1 MSPFI
6 PPTPDAN
13 KSAEQHGEPSEQDSF
28 NHLLFKVLRLT
39 SEQVQDLNDWM
50 KHQGIPNV
58 HEVIAQNFRK
68 PHGLEDDLQF
78 IREDKPCY
86 IQSNVMISLS
96 LMITYIKHLRYSAK
110 TKYFGSFYYIQI
122 DPQDYDEWRTT
133 PPEEEVHFQ
142 TPSKLGSPAT
152 PRSMATSVASESYIT
167 LTNFKKGIKRDA
179 SAYPIFKNER
189 YYNTFIRHFKAT
201 AKAQGLNSLM
211 DPNFTPGSDEYEQQL
226 FQDQQD
232 FLYSVLISSLK
243 TDFSEALVKDHEGD
257 AQLIIELLHEHHT
270 GNSQYS
276 RSEINRITKYLT
288 NIKLDDTW
296 RGTNESFLMH
306 YNDQLCLL
314 DSLVDSDE
322 RLPDNTRVTFL
333 ESAVESV
340 PDLRRVKIT
349 DNVLQAQLDST
360 RPITYRSYF
369 DLLKD
374 AAFHLDQATKRGS
387 KIRRTNV
394 HFSGP
399 NNEDDHQ
406 NLLSDDHQVIQQ
418 EDVCSEPPE
427 PLSYSVFQ
435 SHFQGSSTS
444 STQKIFLPKP
454 IWEKLSKDQQ
464 QMIIDHNRSLPK
476 SGSSSIS
483 TPNKSPSPLPHKPTS
498 QQTAKSQQ
506 VHTHQSD
513 ESTADTTKI
522 ETTPSDPLLAMVH
535 QSIHTSDDDASD
547 ITKVLSA
554 KRSRQIQVC
563 KHYIFQHAN
572 HTNNQLVD
580 RGANGGLAGSD
591 MRVIYKT
598 HRKINISGIDNH
610 EVNGLDVVTA
620 ATLLNNSLGKVIGI
634 FNEYAH
640 LGKGSSIHSSGQLEW
655 FKTHVDEKSIKVGG
669 TQLITTLDGYS
680 VPLLIN
686 DGLAYATSL
695 GRPTDQDMDTYP
707 HVFFT
712 SPDEWD
718 PSVLDHDLPPLDG
731 LDPSQVLDQPFG
743 DPMFD
748 AYGDFNERII
758 ANLNILLDTPPEDY
772 GSYIANLHQGS
783 SQEPDWNALRPF
795 FAWTSPSS
803 IQDTFNVTTRHGTA
817 PHTQDYIKKHF
828 KSRNPVFNIPR
839 RSEAVATD
847 TIFSDTP
854 AVDDGSTMAQF
865 FCGQDTLVCDAYG
878 IKSTKQFINTLSD
891 NIRKRGAMDT
901 LISDGGKYE
910 ISKRVT
916 DLLRSLFIQDY
927 QSEPYHQHQ
936 NKAENRFG
944 LAKRYTNTVMNTS
957 GCTACC
963 WLLCLQ
969 YICVVLNHLASP
981 TLQGICPVQALEG
994 TTPDISFLLHFS
1006 FYEPV
1011 YYRIDSSEPDLNFPS
1026 SSNEKKG
1033 YWVGFADNQGDS
1045 LTWRILT
1052 EDTQKIIIRSGVRS
1066 ALRTTTNQHLAS
1078 SSGEGTTLPFPIPY
1092 PRQSSNS
1099 LPLDKQ
1105 SSNSLPLDPLDAST
1119 PNFEQFVKSQ
1129 SGEDEDHPIPMA
1141 NIDIPNLLGR
1151 SFLLPPEDNG
1161 ERHMA
1166 KIIDIDDHEQPLE
1179 DIKFKLK
1186 INKDQTEEIMS
1197 YNQLMDYIQ
1206 KGTDAE
1212 EDPDSLFK
1220 FRDIIAH
1227 QGPLESTDPNHKL
1240 SKYNVMVEWESGEV
1254 TYEPLTLI
1262 SKDDPITCAVYV
1274 KKHDL
1279 LDTTGWKHL
1288 KRYAKTSK
1296 RLIRA
1301 VKQSRIRQ
1309 VRASA
1314 RYQHGFQVPKD
1325 YNDAMRLD
1333 KENGNTHWQDA
1344 MDLELTQIHEYKVFK
1359 DTGKA
1364 KFHNGKVVT
1373 PDGFQKIRVHFVYA
1387 VKHDG
1392 RFKARLVADGHLT
1405 KEPVES
1411 IYSGVVSLR
1420 SLRMVV
1426 FLSQLNNLEIWGADV
1441 GNAYL
1446 EAYTDEKLCIMAG
1459 PEFKELQGHLLIMVK
1474 ALYGTRSGGA
1484 RWHDRLFDILQ
1495 ELKFKPSKA
1504 DPDVW
1509 MRPEPGGTCYEYIAV
1524 YVDDLAIAAK
1534 DPQAFCNEIKK
1545 KYNLK
1550 LKGVGPLEYHL
1561 GCTYKKDP
1569 DGTLAADPRRYVNK
1583 ILESYERMFKEKP
1596 RKSRPPLEGGDH
1608 PELDTSELCDEHQT
1622 KQFQTLIGQLQWLIS
1637 LGRFDIAVHVMSLS
1651 RFRAQPRKGHLDRA
1665 KRIVGYLLFLPDGA
1679 IRFRIGEPDFSSLK
1693 DQEYDWTRT
1702 VYSGACEQIPHDIP
1716 KPLGKHVQ
1724 TTHYVDANLHH
1735 DLATGK
1741 AVTAALHF
1749 LNQTPIDA
1757 YTKRQSTVETATYGS
1772 EFVAARTAVDQIIDI
1787 RTTLRYLGVPIRD
1800 KSYMFGDNKSV
1811 VTSSTI
1817 PNSTI
1822 SKRHHL
1828 ASYHR
1833 VREAIAAKFISF
1845 HWKDG
1850 KSNPA
1855 DILSKHWEFATVW
1868 PMLKPIL
1875 FWRGETATQLKGSD
1889 RIPSTTPGAEPPRDA
1904 KDSGSA
1910 RSHSTHL
1917 ETSSS
1922 DLP

>member
-1 MSPFI
+1 MSTFI
-6 PPTPDAN
+6 PPTPAAN

-50 KHQGIPNV
+50 RHRGIPNV

-68 PHGLEDDLQF
+68 PHALEDDLQF

-96 LMITYIKHLRYSAK
+96 LMITYIKHLMYSAK
-110 TKYFGSFYYIQI
+110 TKYFGPFYYIQI
-122 DPQDYDEWRTT
+122 DPQDYDEWCTT

-167 LTNFKKGIKRDA
+167 LSNFKKGIKRDA

-276 RSEINRITKYLT
+276 RSEINSITKYLT

-306 YNDQLCLL
+306 YNDQLRLL

-322 RLPDNTRVTFL
+322 KLPDNTRVTFL

-406 NLLSDDHQVIQQ
+406 NLSSDDHQVIQQ
-418 EDVCSEPPE
+418 EDVCNEPPE

-464 QMIIDHNRSLPK
+464 QLIIDHNRSLPK

-483 TPNKSPSPLPHKPTS
+483 TPNKSPSPLPHKPTP

-554 KRSRQIQVC
+554 KRFRQIQVC

-620 ATLLNNSLGKVIGI
+620 ATLLNTSLGKVIGI

-669 TQLITTLDGYS
+669 TQLITTLEGYS
-680 VPLLIN
+680 VPLLIK

-718 PSVLDHDLPPLDG
+718 PSVLDHDPPPLDG

-758 ANLNILLDTPPEDY
+758 ANLNILLDAPPEDY

-803 IQDTFNVTTRHGTA
+803 IQDTFNVTTRHGSA

-865 FCGQDTLVCDAYG
+865 FCGRDTLVCDAYG

-957 GCTACC
+957 GCPACC

-1066 ALRTTTNQHLAS
+1066 ALRTTTNQRLAS
-1078 SSGEGTTLPFPIPY
+1078 PSGEGTTLPFPIPY
-1092 PRQSSNS
+1092 SQQS
-1099 LPLDKQ
+1099 Q
-1105 SSNSLPLDPLDAST
+1105 NSLPLDPLDAST
-1119 PNFEQFVKSQ
+1119 PNFEHFVKSQ
-1129 SGEDEDHPIPMA
+1129 TGEDEDNPIPMA

-1166 KIIDIDDHEQPLE
+1166 KVIDIDYHGQTLQ

-1186 INKDQTEEIMS
+1186 INKDQAEEIMS
-1197 YNQLMDYIQ
+1197 YNHLMDYIQ

-1220 FRDIIAH
+1220 FRDIVAH
-1227 QGPLESTDPNHKL
+1227 QGPLESTDPNHKG
-1240 SKYNVMVEWESGEV
+1240 SKYNVMVNG
-1254 TYEPLTLI
+1254 
-1262 SKDDPITCAVYV
+1262 
-1274 KKHDL
+1274 
-1279 LDTTGWKHL
+1279 
-1288 KRYAKTSK
+1288 
-1296 RLIRA
+1296 RL
-1301 VKQSRIRQ
+1301 
-1309 VRASA
+1309 
-1314 RYQHGFQVPKD
+1314 G
-1325 YNDAMRLD
+1325 
-1333 KENGNTHWQDA
+1333 
-1344 MDLELTQIHEYKVFK
+1344 
-1359 DTGKA
+1359 
-1364 KFHNGKVVT
+1364 
-1373 PDGFQKIRVHFVYA
+1373 
-1387 VKHDG
+1387 
-1392 RFKARLVADGHLT
+1392 
-1405 KEPVES
+1405 
-1411 IYSGVVSLR
+1411 R
-1420 SLRMVV
+1420 SLM
-1426 FLSQLNNLEIWGADV
+1426 NL
-1441 GNAYL
+1441 
-1446 EAYTDEKLCIMAG
+1446 
-1459 PEFKELQGHLLIMVK
+1459 
-1474 ALYGTRSGGA
+1474 
-1484 RWHDRLFDILQ
+1484 
-1495 ELKFKPSKA
+1495 
-1504 DPDVW
+1504 
-1509 MRPEPGGTCYEYIAV
+1509 
-1524 YVDDLAIAAK
+1524 
-1534 DPQAFCNEIKK
+1534 
-1545 KYNLK
+1545 
-1550 LKGVGPLEYHL
+1550 
-1561 GCTYKKDP
+1561 
-1569 DGTLAADPRRYVNK
+1569 
-1583 ILESYERMFKEKP
+1583 
-1596 RKSRPPLEGGDH
+1596 
-1608 PELDTSELCDEHQT
+1608 
-1622 KQFQTLIGQLQWLIS
+1622 
-1637 LGRFDIAVHVMSLS
+1637 
-1651 RFRAQPRKGHLDRA
+1651 
-1665 KRIVGYLLFLPDGA
+1665 
-1679 IRFRIGEPDFSSLK
+1679 
-1693 DQEYDWTRT
+1693 
-1702 VYSGACEQIPHDIP
+1702 
-1716 KPLGKHVQ
+1716 
-1724 TTHYVDANLHH
+1724 
-1735 DLATGK
+1735 
-1741 AVTAALHF
+1741 
-1749 LNQTPIDA
+1749 
-1757 YTKRQSTVETATYGS
+1757 
-1772 EFVAARTAVDQIIDI
+1772 
-1787 RTTLRYLGVPIRD
+1787 
-1800 KSYMFGDNKSV
+1800 
-1811 VTSSTI
+1811 
-1817 PNSTI
+1817 
-1822 SKRHHL
+1822 
-1828 ASYHR
+1828 
-1833 VREAIAAKFISF
+1833 
-1845 HWKDG
+1845 
-1850 KSNPA
+1850 
-1855 DILSKHWEFATVW
+1855 
-1868 PMLKPIL
+1868 
-1875 FWRGETATQLKGSD
+1875 
-1889 RIPSTTPGAEPPRDA
+1889 
-1904 KDSGSA
+1904 
-1910 RSHSTHL
+1910 
-1917 ETSSS
+1917 
-1922 DLP
+1922 

>member
-1 MSPFI
+1 MSTFI
-6 PPTPDAN
+6 PPTPAAN

-68 PHGLEDDLQF
+68 PHALEDDLQF

-110 TKYFGSFYYIQI
+110 TKYFGPFYYIQI

-167 LTNFKKGIKRDA
+167 LSNFKKGIKRDA

-232 FLYSVLISSLK
+232 FLYSVLIK

-306 YNDQLCLL
+306 YNDQLRLL

-322 RLPDNTRVTFL
+322 KLPDNTRVTFL

-387 KIRRTNV
+387 KIRHTNV

-406 NLLSDDHQVIQQ
+406 NLSSDDHQVNKQ
-418 EDVCSEPPE
+418 EDVCNEPPE

-483 TPNKSPSPLPHKPTS
+483 TPNKSPSPLPHKPTP

-620 ATLLNNSLGKVIGI
+620 ATLLNTSLGKVIGI

-680 VPLLIN
+680 VPLLIK

-718 PSVLDHDLPPLDG
+718 PSVLDHDPPPLDG

-758 ANLNILLDTPPEDY
+758 ANLNILLDAPPEDY

-865 FCGQDTLVCDAYG
+865 FCGRDTLVCDAYG

-891 NIRKRGAMDT
+891 NIRKRGAIDT

-957 GCTACC
+957 GCPACC

-1066 ALRTTTNQHLAS
+1066 ALRTTTNQRLAS
-1078 SSGEGTTLPFPIPY
+1078 PSGEGTTLPFPIPY
-1092 PRQSSNS
+1092 SQQS
-1099 LPLDKQ
+1099 Q
-1105 SSNSLPLDPLDAST
+1105 NSLPLDPLDAST
-1119 PNFEQFVKSQ
+1119 PNFEHFVQSQ
-1129 SGEDEDHPIPMA
+1129 TGEDEDNPIPMA

-1161 ERHMA
+1161 EHHMA
-1166 KIIDIDDHEQPLE
+1166 KVIDIDDHGQTLE

-1186 INKDQTEEIMS
+1186 INKDQAEEILS

-1212 EDPDSLFK
+1212 EDPDSLFN
-1220 FRDIIAH
+1220 FRDIVAH
-1227 QGPLESTDPNHKL
+1227 QGPLESTDPNHKG

-1262 SKDDPITCAVYV
+1262 SKDDPITCAVYA

-1279 LDTTGWKHL
+1279 LDRTGWKHL

-1309 VRASA
+1309 VRASV

-1459 PEFKELQGHLLIMVK
+1459 PEFKELQGHLLIMVNDRI
-1474 ALYGTRSGGA
+1474 LTYGT
-1484 RWHDRLFDILQ
+1484 LL
-1495 ELKFKPSKA
+1495 
-1504 DPDVW
+1504 DVLW
-1509 MRPEPGGTCYEYIAV
+1509 QM
-1524 YVDDLAIAAK
+1524 
-1534 DPQAFCNEIKK
+1534 
-1545 KYNLK
+1545 
-1550 LKGVGPLEYHL
+1550 YH
-1561 GCTYKKDP
+1561 
-1569 DGTLAADPRRYVNK
+1569 AW
-1583 ILESYERMFKEKP
+1583 I
-1596 RKSRPPLEGGDH
+1596 
-1608 PELDTSELCDEHQT
+1608 
-1622 KQFQTLIGQLQWLIS
+1622 
-1637 LGRFDIAVHVMSLS
+1637 
-1651 RFRAQPRKGHLDRA
+1651 
-1665 KRIVGYLLFLPDGA
+1665 
-1679 IRFRIGEPDFSSLK
+1679 
-1693 DQEYDWTRT
+1693 
-1702 VYSGACEQIPHDIP
+1702 
-1716 KPLGKHVQ
+1716 
-1724 TTHYVDANLHH
+1724 
-1735 DLATGK
+1735 
-1741 AVTAALHF
+1741 
-1749 LNQTPIDA
+1749 
-1757 YTKRQSTVETATYGS
+1757 TYG
-1772 EFVAARTAVDQIIDI
+1772 
-1787 RTTLRYLGVPIRD
+1787 
-1800 KSYMFGDNKSV
+1800 M
-1811 VTSSTI
+1811 
-1817 PNSTI
+1817 
-1822 SKRHHL
+1822 
-1828 ASYHR
+1828 
-1833 VREAIAAKFISF
+1833 VRRIA
-1845 HWKDG
+1845 
-1850 KSNPA
+1850 
-1855 DILSKHWEFATVW
+1855 
-1868 PMLKPIL
+1868 
-1875 FWRGETATQLKGSD
+1875 
-1889 RIPSTTPGAEPPRDA
+1889 
-1904 KDSGSA
+1904 
-1910 RSHSTHL
+1910 
-1917 ETSSS
+1917 
-1922 DLP
+1922 

>member
-1 MSPFI
+1 MSTFI
-6 PPTPDAN
+6 PPTPAAN
-13 KSAEQHGEPSEQDSF
+13 KSAEQHEEPSEQDSF

-50 KHQGIPNV
+50 KHRGIPNV

-68 PHGLEDDLQF
+68 PHALEDDLQF

-110 TKYFGSFYYIQI
+110 TNYFGSFYYIQI

-142 TPSKLGSPAT
+142 TPSMLGSPAT
-152 PRSMATSVASESYIT
+152 PRSMATSVASESCIT

-189 YYNTFIRHFKAT
+189 YYNTFICHFKAT

-211 DPNFTPGSDEYEQQL
+211 DPNFTPGSDEYEKQL

-306 YNDQLCLL
+306 YNDQLRLL

-322 RLPDNTRVTFL
+322 KLPDNTRVTFL

-340 PDLRRVKIT
+340 PDLRHVKIT

-387 KIRRTNV
+387 KIRHTNV

-483 TPNKSPSPLPHKPTS
+483 TPNKSPSPLPHKPTP

-563 KHYIFQHAN
+563 KHYIFQHAH

-598 HRKINISGIDNH
+598 HRKIYISGIDNH

-620 ATLLNNSLGKVIGI
+620 ATLLNTSLGKVIGI

-640 LGKGSSIHSSGQLEW
+640 LGKGSSIDSSGQLEW

-680 VPLLIN
+680 VPLLIK

-718 PSVLDHDLPPLDG
+718 PSVLDHDPPPLDG

-758 ANLNILLDTPPEDY
+758 ANLNILLDAPPEDY
-772 GSYIANLHQGS
+772 RSYMANLHQGS

-865 FCGQDTLVCDAYG
+865 FCGRDTLVCDAYG

-916 DLLRSLFIQDY
+916 DLLHSLFIQDY

-957 GCTACC
+957 GCPACC

-1066 ALRTTTNQHLAS
+1066 ALRTTTNQRLAS
-1078 SSGEGTTLPFPIPY
+1078 PSGEGTTLPFPIPY
-1092 PRQSSNS
+1092 SQQS
-1099 LPLDKQ
+1099 Q
-1105 SSNSLPLDPLDAST
+1105 NSLPLDPLDAST
-1119 PNFEQFVKSQ
+1119 PNFEHFVKSQ
-1129 SGEDEDHPIPMA
+1129 TGEDEDNPIPMA

-1151 SFLLPPEDNG
+1151 SFLLPPEDSG

-1166 KIIDIDDHEQPLE
+1166 KVIDIDDHGQTLE

-1186 INKDQTEEIMS
+1186 INKDQAEEIIS

-1220 FRDIIAH
+1220 FRDIVAH
-1227 QGPLESTDPNHKL
+1227 QGPLESTDPNHKG

-1262 SKDDPITCAVYV
+1262 SKDDPITCAVYA

-1373 PDGFQKIRVHFVYA
+1373 PDGFQKIRVHFIYA

-1426 FLSQLNNLEIWGADV
+1426 FLSQLNNLEIWRADV

-1534 DPQAFCNEIKK
+1534 DPQAFCNELKK

-1596 RKSRPPLEGGDH
+1596 RKSWPPLEGGDH

-1702 VYSGACEQIPHDIP
+1702 VYSGACEQIPHNIP

-1724 TTHYVDANLHH
+1724 TTHYVDVNLHH

-1772 EFVAARTAVDQIIDI
+1772 EFVAARTAVDQIIDF

-1922 DLP
+1922 DRP

>member
-1 MSPFI
+1 MSTFI
-6 PPTPDAN
+6 PPTPAAT
-13 KSAEQHGEPSEQDSF
+13 KSAEQHEEPSEQDSF
-28 NHLLFKVLRLT
+28 NHLLYQVLRFT

-50 KHQGIPNV
+50 MHQGIPNV
-58 HEVIAQNFRK
+58 HEIIVQGFRR
-68 PHGLEDDLQF
+68 PQILEDDLHF
-78 IREDKPCY
+78 IRENKTCY
-86 IQSNVMISLS
+86 IKNHVMTSLS
-96 LMITYIKHLRYSAK
+96 LMIAYIKHLRRSDKA
-110 TKYFGSFYYIQI
+110 THFGPFYYIQI
-122 DPQDYDEWRTT
+122 DPQNYDKWLTET
-133 PPEEEVHFQ
+133 PEEEIHFQ

-152 PRSMATSVASESYIT
+152 PRSMATSQTSESYIA
-167 LTNFKKGIKRDA
+167 LTNFKKGVKRDA
-179 SAYPIFKNER
+179 SAYPILKNER

-201 AKAQGLNSLM
+201 AKAQGLNTLM
-211 DPNFTPGSDEYEQQL
+211 DPNFTPGSDEYEQQI
-226 FQDQQD
+226 FQEQQD

-257 AQLIIELLHEHHT
+257 AQLILELLHEHHT

-276 RSEINRITKYLT
+276 RSEINKITKYLT

-306 YNDQLCLL
+306 YNDQLRLL

-322 RLPDNTRVTFL
+322 KLPDNTRVTFL
-333 ESAVESV
+333 QSAVESV

-387 KIRRTNV
+387 KIRHTNV

-483 TPNKSPSPLPHKPTS
+483 TPNKSPSPLPHKPTP

-522 ETTPSDPLLAMVH
+522 GTTPSDPLLAMVH

-591 MRVIYKT
+591 MHVIYKT

-620 ATLLNNSLGKVIGI
+620 ATLLNTSLGKVIGI

-680 VPLLIN
+680 VPLLIK

-718 PSVLDHDLPPLDG
+718 PSVLDHDPPPLDG

-758 ANLNILLDTPPEDY
+758 ANLNILLDAPPEDY

-828 KSRNPVFNIPR
+828 KSCNPVFNIPR
-839 RSEAVATD
+839 CSEAVATD

-865 FCGQDTLVCDAYG
+865 FCGRDTLVCDAYG

-910 ISKRVT
+910 ISKQVT
-916 DLLRSLFIQDY
+916 DLLCSLFIQDY

-957 GCTACC
+957 GCPACC

-1066 ALRTTTNQHLAS
+1066 ALRTTTNQRLAS
-1078 SSGEGTTLPFPIPY
+1078 PSGEGTTLPFPIPY
-1092 PRQSSNS
+1092 SQQS
-1099 LPLDKQ
+1099 Q
-1105 SSNSLPLDPLDAST
+1105 HSLPLDPLDAST
-1119 PNFEQFVKSQ
+1119 PNFEHFVKSQ
-1129 SGEDEDHPIPMA
+1129 TGEDEDNPIPMA

-1166 KIIDIDDHEQPLE
+1166 KVIDIDDHGQTLE

-1186 INKDQTEEIMS
+1186 INKDQAEEIMS

-1220 FRDIIAH
+1220 FRDIVAH
-1227 QGPLESTDPNHKL
+1227 QGPLESTDPNHKG

-1262 SKDDPITCAVYV
+1262 SKDDPITCAVYA

-1364 KFHNGKVVT
+1364 QFHNGKVVI

-1426 FLSQLNNLEIWGADV
+1426 FLSQLNNLEIWRADV

-1509 MRPEPGGTCYEYIAV
+1509 MRPEPGRTCYEYIAV

-1534 DPQAFCNEIKK
+1534 DPQAFCNELKK

-1583 ILESYERMFKEKP
+1583 ILESYERMLKEKP

-1651 RFRAQPRKGHLDRA
+1651 RFSAQPRKGHLDRA

-1800 KSYMFGDNKSV
+1800 MSYMFGDNKSV

-1875 FWRGETATQLKGSD
+1875 FWRGETATQLKGCD

-1922 DLP
+1922 NRP

>member
-1 MSPFI
+1 MSTFI
-6 PPTPDAN
+6 PPTPAAH
-13 KSAEQHGEPSEQDSF
+13 KSAEQHEEPSEQDSF
-28 NHLLFKVLRLT
+28 NHLLLKVLRLT

-50 KHQGIPNV
+50 KHRGIPNV

-68 PHGLEDDLQF
+68 PHALEDDLQF

-110 TKYFGSFYYIQI
+110 TKYFGPFYYNQI

-167 LTNFKKGIKRDA
+167 LSNFKKGIKRDA

-306 YNDQLCLL
+306 YNDQLRLL

-322 RLPDNTRVTFL
+322 KLPDNTRVTFL

-406 NLLSDDHQVIQQ
+406 NLTSDDHQVIQQ
-418 EDVCSEPPE
+418 EDVCNEPPE

-483 TPNKSPSPLPHKPTS
+483 TPNKSPSPLPHKPTP

-535 QSIHTSDDDASD
+535 QSIHTSNDDASD

-580 RGANGGLAGSD
+580 RGANGGLAGSV

-620 ATLLNNSLGKVIGI
+620 ATLLNTSLGKVIGI

-669 TQLITTLDGYS
+669 TQLITSLEGYS
-680 VPLLIN
+680 VPLLIK

-718 PSVLDHDLPPLDG
+718 PSVLDHDPPPFDG

-748 AYGDFNERII
+748 AYGDFNECII
-758 ANLNILLDTPPEDY
+758 ANLNILLDAPPEDY

-803 IQDTFNVTTRHGTA
+803 IQDTFNVTTRHGSA

-839 RSEAVATD
+839 CSEAVATD

-865 FCGQDTLVCDAYG
+865 FCGRDTLVCDAYG

-957 GCTACC
+957 GCPAFC

-1011 YYRIDSSEPDLNFPS
+1011 YFRIDSSEPDLNFPS

-1066 ALRTTTNQHLAS
+1066 ALRTTTNQRLAS
-1078 SSGEGTTLPFPIPY
+1078 PSGEGTTLPFPIPY
-1092 PRQSSNS
+1092 SQS
-1099 LPLDKQ
+1099 Q
-1105 SSNSLPLDPLDAST
+1105 NSLPLDPLDAST
-1119 PNFEQFVKSQ
+1119 PNFEHFVKSQ
-1129 SGEDEDHPIPMA
+1129 TGEDEDNPISMA

-1166 KIIDIDDHEQPLE
+1166 KVIDIDDHGQTLE

-1186 INKDQTEEIMS
+1186 INKDQAEEIMS

-1220 FRDIIAH
+1220 FRDIVAH
-1227 QGPLESTDPNHKL
+1227 QGPLESTDPNHKG

-1262 SKDDPITCAVYV
+1262 SKDDPITCAVYA

-1309 VRASA
+1309 VRASV
-1314 RYQHGFQVPKD
+1314 RYQYGFQVPRD

-1495 ELKFKPSKA
+1495 EMKFKPSKA

-1534 DPQAFCNEIKK
+1534 DSQAFCNELKK

-1569 DGTLAADPRRYVNK
+1569 DGTLVADPRRYVNK
-1583 ILESYERMFKEKP
+1583 ILESFERMFKEKP

-1637 LGRFDIAVHVMSLS
+1637 LGCFDIAVHVMSLS

-1679 IRFRIGEPDFSSLK
+1679 IRFRTGEPDFSSLK

-1922 DLP
+1922 NRP

>member
-1 MSPFI
+1 
-6 PPTPDAN
+6 
-13 KSAEQHGEPSEQDSF
+13 
-28 NHLLFKVLRLT
+28 
-39 SEQVQDLNDWM
+39 
-50 KHQGIPNV
+50 
-58 HEVIAQNFRK
+58 
-68 PHGLEDDLQF
+68 
-78 IREDKPCY
+78 
-86 IQSNVMISLS
+86 
-96 LMITYIKHLRYSAK
+96 
-110 TKYFGSFYYIQI
+110 
-122 DPQDYDEWRTT
+122 
-133 PPEEEVHFQ
+133 
-142 TPSKLGSPAT
+142 
-152 PRSMATSVASESYIT
+152 
-167 LTNFKKGIKRDA
+167 
-179 SAYPIFKNER
+179 
-189 YYNTFIRHFKAT
+189 
-201 AKAQGLNSLM
+201 
-211 DPNFTPGSDEYEQQL
+211 
-226 FQDQQD
+226 
-232 FLYSVLISSLK
+232 
-243 TDFSEALVKDHEGD
+243 
-257 AQLIIELLHEHHT
+257 
-270 GNSQYS
+270 
-276 RSEINRITKYLT
+276 
-288 NIKLDDTW
+288 
-296 RGTNESFLMH
+296 
-306 YNDQLCLL
+306 
-314 DSLVDSDE
+314 
-322 RLPDNTRVTFL
+322 
-333 ESAVESV
+333 
-340 PDLRRVKIT
+340 
-349 DNVLQAQLDST
+349 
-360 RPITYRSYF
+360 
-369 DLLKD
+369 
-374 AAFHLDQATKRGS
+374 
-387 KIRRTNV
+387 
-394 HFSGP
+394 
-399 NNEDDHQ
+399 
-406 NLLSDDHQVIQQ
+406 
-418 EDVCSEPPE
+418 
-427 PLSYSVFQ
+427 
-435 SHFQGSSTS
+435 
-444 STQKIFLPKP
+444 
-454 IWEKLSKDQQ
+454 
-464 QMIIDHNRSLPK
+464 MIIDHNRSLPK

-483 TPNKSPSPLPHKPTS
+483 TPNKSPSPLPHKPTP

-513 ESTADTTKI
+513 KSTADTTKI

-535 QSIHTSDDDASD
+535 QSIHTSNDDASD

-580 RGANGGLAGSD
+580 HGANGGLAGSD

-620 ATLLNNSLGKVIGI
+620 ATLLNTSLGKVIGI

-669 TQLITTLDGYS
+669 TQLITTLEGYS
-680 VPLLIN
+680 VPLLIK

-718 PSVLDHDLPPLDG
+718 PSVLDHDPPPLDG

-758 ANLNILLDTPPEDY
+758 ANLNILLDAPPEDY

-803 IQDTFNVTTRHGTA
+803 IQDTFNVTTRHGSA

-865 FCGQDTLVCDAYG
+865 FCGRDTFVCDAYG

-957 GCTACC
+957 GCPACC

-1066 ALRTTTNQHLAS
+1066 ALRTTTNQRLAS
-1078 SSGEGTTLPFPIPY
+1078 PSGEGTTLPFPIPY
-1092 PRQSSNS
+1092 SQQSQNY
-1099 LPLDKQ
+1099 
-1105 SSNSLPLDPLDAST
+1105 LPLDPLDAST
-1119 PNFEQFVKSQ
+1119 SNFEHFVKSQ
-1129 SGEDEDHPIPMA
+1129 TGEDEDNPIPMA

-1166 KIIDIDDHEQPLE
+1166 KVIDIDDHGQTLE

-1186 INKDQTEEIMS
+1186 INKDQAEEIMS

-1220 FRDIIAH
+1220 FRDIVAH
-1227 QGPLESTDPNHKL
+1227 QGPLESTDPNHKG

-1262 SKDDPITCAVYV
+1262 SKDDPITCAVYA

-1534 DPQAFCNEIKK
+1534 DPQAFCNELKK

-1569 DGTLAADPRRYVNK
+1569 DGTLAADPRR
-1583 ILESYERMFKEKP
+1583 
-1596 RKSRPPLEGGDH
+1596 
-1608 PELDTSELCDEHQT
+1608 
-1622 KQFQTLIGQLQWLIS
+1622 
-1637 LGRFDIAVHVMSLS
+1637 
-1651 RFRAQPRKGHLDRA
+1651 FRAQPSKGHLDRA
-1665 KRIVGYLLFLPDGA
+1665 KRIVGYLLFLPDRA

-1910 RSHSTHL
+1910 RSHSMHL

-1922 DLP
+1922 NRP